1 MDIPQATLV
10 GYNSAVII
18 NTWNQWFISMVCT
31 TLQCWATRIIV
42 AYFWNFPLSL
52 VWVRWNIDWKN
63 EMSLKLFNWQKNDW
77 GDWFLKIDEYEFVW
91 TEKKTSTKEKPKD
104 YTE

>member
-1 MDIPQATLV
+1 
-10 GYNSAVII
+10 
-18 NTWNQWFISMVCT
+18 
-31 TLQCWATRIIV
+31 
-42 AYFWNFPLSL
+42 
-52 VWVRWNIDWKN
+52 
-63 EMSLKLFNWQKNDW
+63 MSLKLFNWQKNDW